1 MKLAAFRPLT
11 KNTLRGFASLE
22 LANGLTIIDCPIH
35 LANGR
40 AWASLPAKAAI
51 DRDGR
56 QIVVDGKP
64 QYGVVLKW
72 RDRDLADRFSDAVI
86 ALVRAAHPNAL
97 DDGDGP

>member
-1 MKLAAFRPLT
+1 MKLLSFRRLT
-11 KNTLRGFASLE
+11 KNTLRGFASIE
-22 LANGLTIIDCPIH
+22 LPNKLTIVDCPVH

-64 QYGVVLKW
+64 QYVAIFKW
-72 RDRDLADRFSDAVI
+72 GDRDLADRFSDAVV
-86 ALVRAAHPNAL
+86 ALGR
-97 DDGDGP
+97 GP